1 MVDVLAGHLPGL
13 GSELEGIRANGAT
26 AVFLDMAIHDLY
38 GGHRLD
44 GNLRGRWMLA
54 SSAVSYAV
62 DLDVGELLEEAV
74 EARTQ
79 QEIGDAFRQGAE
91 AGCGT
96 VIIVELEAGG
106 GGAILITATIRRAAK
121 NDDGIEGGSAGGSA
135 VVGAE
140 AGL

>member
-44 GNLRGRWMLA
+44 GDLRGWWMLA
-54 SSAVSYAV
+54 SSAV

-121 NDDGIEGGSAGGSA
+121 NDDGIEGGSVAGGSTA
-135 VVGAE
+135 VGAE